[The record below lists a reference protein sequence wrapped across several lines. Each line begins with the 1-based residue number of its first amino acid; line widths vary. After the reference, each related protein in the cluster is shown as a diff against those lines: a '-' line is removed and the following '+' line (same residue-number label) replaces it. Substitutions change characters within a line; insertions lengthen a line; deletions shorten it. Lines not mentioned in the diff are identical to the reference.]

1 MNKIVSMVNN
11 VNRKETKNIL
21 YVKEGDENVLE
32 TNTDLTRHTL
42 KETIGKKKCWL
53 KLVDAV
59 HCKSENFMRV
69 REVFTSSG

>member
-1 MNKIVSMVNN
+1 MVNN

-21 YVKEGDENVLE
+21 YVKVRDENVLE
-32 TNTDLTRHTL
+32 TNTDITSYTL
-42 KETIGKKKCWL
+42 KKTIANNKCRL

-59 HCKSENFMRV
+59 HCKSESFMRV